1 MDVDKKENMSRPESF
16 RTEVPGFSPGRQA
29 RAKARALRTVAVLL
43 ALSLVPTVAAQPK
56 PARIVSLIP
65 AVTEMLFAI
74 GSGDQVVGVSTFDTY
89 PKEATTRPR
98 VGGLF
103 DPNFEAIL
111 TLRPDLV
118 IVYGSQ
124 EELIA
129 RLGRAKIPIYSYR
142 HAGLAD
148 ITETIRAVGKRT
160 GHLTEA
166 AALAAQIEKDLE
178 AVRKAVAGRPR
189 PRTLMVFGRE
199 EASMRG
205 LYVSGGT
212 GFLHDML
219 EAAGG
224 VNVMADVKREGL
236 QLSLEQLLSRAP
248 DVVLELRI
256 TERWSAER
264 QAREEAAWRAVSI
277 PAVRAGRVHFLPD
290 EALTIPGP
298 RVAAAVK
305 AIADV
310 LR

>member
-1 MDVDKKENMSRPESF
+1 MSSPAVARLKPRPTS
-16 RTEVPGFSPGRQA
+16 
-29 RAKARALRTVAVLL
+29 VLL
-43 ALSLVPTVAAQPK
+43 ITILATIVATLTAQTK

-74 GSGDQVVGVSTFDTY
+74 GAGDRVVGVSTFDTY

-124 EELIA
+124 EELIR
-129 RLGRAKIPIYSYR
+129 RLGRASIPIYSYR

-148 ITETIRAVGKRT
+148 ITTTLRAVGRRT
-160 GHLTEA
+160 GHSPEA
-166 AALAAQIEKDLE
+166 DALAAQIEKDLD
-178 AVRKAVAGRPR
+178 AVRKSVTGKPR

-205 LYVSGGT
+205 LYVSGGI

-224 VNVMADVKREGL
+224 INIMADVKREGL
-236 QLSLEQLLSRAP
+236 QMSLEQLLARAP

-264 QAREEAAWRAVSI
+264 QAREEAAWKAVSI

-298 RVAAAVK
+298 RVAAAVR

>member
-1 MDVDKKENMSRPESF
+1 MSRPGSSVQRPGFF
-16 RTEVPGFSPGRQA
+16 RMEPRGFSPGETA
-29 RAKARALRTVAVLL
+29 RAKARALHLL
-43 ALSLVPTVAAQPK
+43 FLVILGATLSAQPK

-74 GSGDQVVGVSTFDTY
+74 GAGDQVVGVSTFDTY

-111 TLRPDLV
+111 SLRPDLV
-118 IVYGSQ
+118 IAYGSQ
-124 EELIA
+124 EELIG
-129 RLGRAKIPIYSYR
+129 RLGRASIPVYSYR

-148 ITETIRAVGKRT
+148 ITTTIRAVGKRS
-160 GHLTEA
+160 GHSSA
-166 AALAAQIEKDLE
+166 ADALAAQVEKDLE
-178 AVRKAVAGRPR
+178 AVRKSVAGKPR

-205 LYVSGGT
+205 LYVNGGI

-224 VNVMADVKREGL
+224 TNVMADVKREGL
-236 QLSLEQLLSRAP
+236 QISLEQLLARAP
-248 DVVLELRI
+248 DVVLELRV
-256 TERWSAER
+256 TERWPAER
-264 QAREEAAWRAVSI
+264 QAREEAAWRSVSI

>member
-1 MDVDKKENMSRPESF
+1 MNTA
-16 RTEVPGFSPGRQA
+16 RTGETA
-29 RAKARALRTVAVLL
+29 AAKAVALHLLVLVALVLPAAAATL
-43 ALSLVPTVAAQPK
+43 AAQLK

-74 GSGDQVVGVSTFDTY
+74 GAGDQVVGVSTFDTY

-124 EELIA
+124 EELIR
-129 RLGRAKIPIYSYR
+129 RLGVASIPIYSYR

-148 ITETIRAVGKRT
+148 ITTTLRAVGKRV
-160 GHLTEA
+160 GHGSEA
-166 AALAAQIEKDLE
+166 DALAANIERDLD
-178 AVRKAVAGRPR
+178 AVRKSVAGKPR

-205 LYVSGGT
+205 LYVNGGV

-224 VNVMADVKREGL
+224 ANVMADVKREGL
-236 QLSLEQLLSRAP
+236 QISLEQLLSRAP
-248 DVVLELRI
+248 DVVLELRV
-256 TERWSAER
+256 TERWASDR
-264 QAREEAAWRAVSI
+264 QAREEAAWKAVSI

-290 EALTIPGP
+290 EFLTVPGP
-298 RVAAAVK
+298 RVVSAVK

>member
-1 MDVDKKENMSRPESF
+1 MDANQEENMSRPGVVLS
-16 RTEVPGFSPGRQA
+16 SPWVSRA
-29 RAKARALRTVAVLL
+29 RNITLLMAVSIS
-43 ALSLVPTVAAQPK
+43 SLAAQTK

-74 GSGDQVVGVSTFDTY
+74 GAGDRVVGVSTFDTY

-124 EELIA
+124 EELIG
-129 RLGRAKIPIYSYR
+129 RLGRASIPIFSYR

-148 ITETIRAVGKRT
+148 ITATIRAVGTRT
-160 GHLTEA
+160 GHGSEA
-166 AALAAQIEKDLE
+166 DALAAQVERDLE
-178 AVRKAVAGRPR
+178 AVRKSVAGRPR

-205 LYVSGGT
+205 LYVSGGV

-219 EAAGG
+219 ETAGG
-224 VNVMADVKREGL
+224 INVMADVKREGL
-236 QLSLEQLLSRAP
+236 QISLEQLLARAP

-256 TERWSAER
+256 TEKWSAER
-264 QAREEAAWRAVSI
+264 QAREEAAWKAVSI

-298 RVAAAVK
+298 RVAAAVRS
-305 AIADV
+305 IADV

>member
-1 MDVDKKENMSRPESF
+1 MKG
-16 RTEVPGFSPGRQA
+16 RTHVGVPGSRSPG
-29 RAKARALRTVAVLL
+29 VAFFVTIAFATIL
-43 ALSLVPTVAAQPK
+43 AAQPK
-56 PARIVSLIP
+56 PTRIVSLIP

-74 GSGDQVVGVSTFDTY
+74 GAGDQVVGVSTFDTF

-124 EELIA
+124 EELIR
-129 RLGRAKIPIYSYR
+129 RLGRASIPIYSYR

-148 ITETIRAVGKRT
+148 ITTTLRAVGKRT
-160 GHLTEA
+160 GHGSEA
-166 AALAAQIEKDLE
+166 DALAAQIEKDLD
-178 AVRKAVAGRPR
+178 AVRKSVAGKPR
-189 PRTLMVFGRE
+189 SRTLMVFGRE

-205 LYVSGGT
+205 LYVSGGI

-224 VNVMADVKREGL
+224 INVMADVKREGL
-236 QLSLEQLLSRAP
+236 QISLEQLLARAP
-248 DVVLELRI
+248 DVVLEMRV
-256 TERWSAER
+256 TERWAAAR
-264 QAREEAAWRAVSI
+264 QAREEAAWKTVSI

-290 EALTIPGP
+290 EFLTVPGP

>member
-1 MDVDKKENMSRPESF
+1 VDADKEKDMSRQPSHTSSRSSPWVSRASIVSLLSF
-16 RTEVPGFSPGRQA
+16 
-29 RAKARALRTVAVLL
+29 
-43 ALSLVPTVAAQPK
+43 LSIATLTAQPR

-74 GSGDQVVGVSTFDTY
+74 GAGDQVVGVSAFDTY

-124 EELIA
+124 EELIG
-129 RLGRAKIPIYSYR
+129 RLGRASIPIYSYR

-148 ITETIRAVGKRT
+148 ITTTLRAVGRRS
-160 GHLTEA
+160 GHA
-166 AALAAQIEKDLE
+166 SKADALAAHIEKDLE
-178 AVRKAVAGRPR
+178 AVRKSVAGKPR

-205 LYVSGGT
+205 LYVNGGI

-224 VNVMADVKREGL
+224 TNVMADVKREGL
-236 QLSLEQLLSRAP
+236 QISLEQLLARAP
-248 DVVLELRI
+248 DVVLELRV
-256 TERWSAER
+256 TERWPAER

-290 EALTIPGP
+290 EMLTIPGP

>member
-1 MDVDKKENMSRPESF
+1 
-16 RTEVPGFSPGRQA
+16 
-29 RAKARALRTVAVLL
+29 VLL
-43 ALSLVPTVAAQPK
+43 IVILGATLTAQNK

-74 GSGDQVVGVSTFDTY
+74 GAGDQVVGVSTFDRY

-98 VGGLF
+98 MGGLF

-124 EELIA
+124 EELIG
-129 RLGRAKIPIYSYR
+129 RLGRASIPIHSYR

-148 ITETIRAVGKRT
+148 ITTTLRAVGKRT
-160 GHLTEA
+160 GHGSEA
-166 AALAAQIEKDLE
+166 DALAAQIEKDLE
-178 AVRKAVAGRPR
+178 AVRKSMAGKPR
-189 PRTLMVFGRE
+189 PRTLLVFGRE

-205 LYVSGGT
+205 LYVSGGI

-224 VNVMADVKREGL
+224 MNVMADVKREGL
-236 QLSLEQLLSRAP
+236 QISLEQLLARAP
-248 DVVLELRI
+248 DVVLELRV

-264 QAREEAAWRAVSI
+264 QGREEAAWRSVSI

-305 AIADV
+305 AIANV
-310 LR
+310 LRRPGL

>member
-1 MDVDKKENMSRPESF
+1 MASDSETAVNGSRF
-16 RTEVPGFSPGRQA
+16 EVLRSRL
-29 RAKARALRTVAVLL
+29 ALGLAFAAVAV
-43 ALSLVPTVAAQPK
+43 AAVGAQAQPV
-56 PARIVSLIP
+56 RIVSMIP

-74 GSGDQVVGVSTFDTY
+74 GAGDRVVGVSTFDTY

-118 IVYGSQ
+118 VAYGSQ
-124 EELIA
+124 DELIG
-129 RLGRAKIPIYSYR
+129 RLGRAGIPVYRYR
-142 HAGLAD
+142 HAGLSD
-148 ITETIRAVGKRT
+148 ITTTLRAVGQRT
-160 GHLTEA
+160 GYGDRA
-166 AALAAQIEKDLE
+166 NALAAQIEKDLQD
-178 AVRKAVAGRPR
+178 VRKSVAGLHR
-189 PRTLMVFGRE
+189 PRTLMVFARE

-205 LYVSGGT
+205 LYVSGGI

-224 VNVMADVKREGL
+224 INVMADVKREGL
-236 QLSLEQLLSRAP
+236 QLSLEQLLARAP
-248 DVVLELRI
+248 DVVLEMRV

-264 QAREEAAWRAVSI
+264 QAREEATWRTVSI

-290 EALTIPGP
+290 EMLTIPGP

-305 AIADV
+305 AIAQV
-310 LR
+310 LRRPGL

>member
-1 MDVDKKENMSRPESF
+1 MDVDKEKDMRNESYVG
-16 RTEVPGFSPGRQA
+16 RGFSRANSAPLKGRPT
-29 RAKARALRTVAVLL
+29 LVLL
-43 ALSLVPTVAAQPK
+43 AVALVAALTLAAQPK
-56 PARIVSLIP
+56 PTRIVSLIP

-74 GSGDQVVGVSTFDTY
+74 GAGDQVVGVSTFDTY

-111 TLRPDLV
+111 RLRPDLV

-124 EELIA
+124 EELIR
-129 RLGRAKIPIYSYR
+129 RLGRASIPIYSYR

-148 ITETIRAVGKRT
+148 ITGTLRAVGKRT
-160 GHLTEA
+160 GHGKEA
-166 AALAAQIEKDLE
+166 DALAAQIEKDLE
-178 AVRKAVAGRPR
+178 AVRKSVAGKPR

-205 LYVSGGT
+205 LYVNGGI

-224 VNVMADVKREGL
+224 TNVMADVKREGL
-236 QLSLEQLLSRAP
+236 QMSLEQLLARAP
-248 DVVLELRI
+248 DVVLELRV
-256 TERWSAER
+256 TERWPAER
-264 QAREEAAWRAVSI
+264 QAREEAAWKAVSI
-277 PAVRAGRVHFLPD
+277 PAVRTGRVHFLPD

>member
-1 MDVDKKENMSRPESF
+1 MK
-16 RTEVPGFSPGRQA
+16 SPGPSVQRPGS
-29 RAKARALRTVAVLL
+29 LLL
-43 ALSLVPTVAAQPK
+43 ALALVATLSAQPK

-74 GSGDQVVGVSTFDTY
+74 GAGDQVVGVSTFDTY

-118 IVYGSQ
+118 VVYGSQ
-124 EELIA
+124 EELIR
-129 RLGRAKIPIYSYR
+129 RLGRASIPIYSYR

-148 ITETIRAVGKRT
+148 ITSTLRAVGKRI
-160 GHLTEA
+160 GHGAEA
-166 AALAAQIEKDLE
+166 DALAVQIEKDLD
-178 AVRKAVAGRPR
+178 AVRKSVAGKPH

-205 LYVSGGT
+205 LYVSGGI

-219 EAAGG
+219 ETAGG
-224 VNVMADVKREGL
+224 TNVMADVKREGL
-236 QLSLEQLLSRAP
+236 QMSLEQLLARAP
-248 DVVLELRI
+248 DVVLELRV

-264 QAREEAAWRAVSI
+264 QTREEAAWKTVTI

-298 RVAAAVK
+298 RVAASVK
-305 AIADV
+305 AIAAV

>member
-1 MDVDKKENMSRPESF
+1 
-16 RTEVPGFSPGRQA
+16 
-29 RAKARALRTVAVLL
+29 VLL
-43 ALSLVPTVAAQPK
+43 AAAFVTTLATLSAQTK

-74 GSGDQVVGVSTFDTY
+74 GAGDQVVGVSTFDTY

-111 TLRPDLV
+111 SLRPDLV
-118 IVYGSQ
+118 IAYGSQ
-124 EELIA
+124 EELIG
-129 RLGRAKIPIYSYR
+129 RLGRASIPVYSYR

-148 ITETIRAVGKRT
+148 ITATIRAVGKRS
-160 GHLTEA
+160 GHSSEA
-166 AALAAQIEKDLE
+166 DALAAQVEKDLE
-178 AVRKAVAGRPR
+178 AVRKSVAGKPR

-205 LYVSGGT
+205 LYVSGGI

-224 VNVMADVKREGL
+224 TNVMSDVKREGL
-236 QLSLEQLLSRAP
+236 QISLEQLLARAP

-264 QAREEAAWRAVSI
+264 QAREEAAWRSVSV

-298 RVAAAVK
+298 RVAAAVRT
-305 AIADV
+305 IAEV

>member
-1 MDVDKKENMSRPESF
+1 MRDVRSSPWVSR
-16 RTEVPGFSPGRQA
+16 A
-29 RAKARALRTVAVLL
+29 RIL
-43 ALSLVPTVAAQPK
+43 ALVISATTATLVSQPK

-74 GSGDQVVGVSTFDTY
+74 GAGDQVVGVSSFDTY
-89 PKEATTRPR
+89 PKEATARPR
-98 VGGLF
+98 LGGLF

-124 EELIA
+124 EELIG
-129 RLGRAKIPIYSYR
+129 RLGRASIPIYSYR

-160 GHLTEA
+160 GHVSEA
-166 AALAAQIEKDLE
+166 DALAARIEKDLE
-178 AVRKAVAGRPR
+178 GVRKSVAGKPR

-205 LYVSGGT
+205 LYVNGGI

-224 VNVMADVKREGL
+224 TNVMADVKREGL
-236 QLSLEQLLSRAP
+236 QISLEQLLARAP
-248 DVVLELRI
+248 DVVLELRV
-256 TERWSAER
+256 TEAWPAER

-290 EALTIPGP
+290 EMLTIPGP
-298 RVAAAVK
+298 RVAAAVR
-305 AIADV
+305 AIAAA
-310 LR
+310 LRQP

>member
-1 MDVDKKENMSRPESF
+1 VDVDKEEDMR
-16 RTEVPGFSPGRQA
+16 RGFSRA
-29 RAKARALRTVAVLL
+29 RIIALAVFAASA
-43 ALSLVPTVAAQPK
+43 ALSAQPK

-74 GSGDQVVGVSTFDTY
+74 GAGEQVVGVSTFDTF

-124 EELIA
+124 EELIR
-129 RLGRAKIPIYSYR
+129 RLGRASIPIYSYR

-148 ITETIRAVGKRT
+148 ITDTLRAVGKRT
-160 GHLTEA
+160 GHSLRA
-166 AALAAQIEKDLE
+166 DALAAQIESDLD
-178 AVRKAVAGRPR
+178 AVRKSVAGKAR

-205 LYVSGGT
+205 LYVNGGV

-224 VNVMADVKREGL
+224 TNVMADVKREGL
-236 QLSLEQLLSRAP
+236 QMSLEQLLARAP
-248 DVVLELRI
+248 DVVLEVRV
-256 TERWSAER
+256 TEAWPAER
-264 QAREEAAWRAVSI
+264 QAREEAAWKAVSI

-298 RVAAAVK
+298 RVAASVK
-305 AIADV
+305 ALADV